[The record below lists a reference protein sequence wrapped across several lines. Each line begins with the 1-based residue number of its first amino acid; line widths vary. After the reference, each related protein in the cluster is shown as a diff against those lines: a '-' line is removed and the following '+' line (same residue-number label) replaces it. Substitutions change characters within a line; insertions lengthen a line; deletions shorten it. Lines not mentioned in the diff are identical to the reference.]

1 MVAAV
6 SPRWGSVS
14 PDLARVNFYFTK
26 CFLGFVFGRFVRRVC
41 ARHGARLGDMNV
53 IVASAE
59 RPDGNDEPRP
69 ARATRRHARRDSR
82 APGSA
87 VARPLALAARRA
99 SSPVRSNVLY
109 IRSHLPLMQLYYKYT
124 NFTGTF

>member
-41 ARHGARLGDMNV
+41 ARHGARK
-53 IVASAE
+53 
-59 RPDGNDEPRP
+59 
-69 ARATRRHARRDSR
+69 ARASRGQRHRRLGGTAGRERRTATRPSNTHHARRDSP

-99 SSPVRSNVLY
+99 SSPRQVPSGVMYSTSGL
-109 IRSHLPLMQLYYKYT
+109 ICH
-124 NFTGTF
+124 